1 MAHGIARYF
10 LAPDLYPAKLWQ
22 LYCKEHSVNFAA
34 QAESLGWWR
43 TLDSKSKKPA
53 NVLEFEE
60 AGGVL
65 IKPDVSYDW
74 YLRRIKTFDLRF
86 GQVKVDTCD
95 TCDSFK
101 HQCAKAPSGSEE
113 EKRVHSEW
121 NAHRQRADKSY
132 DSRCL
137 DANVTL
143 RYYAVPLAN
152 DEKPAHNS
160 LKKTETQTQDFGGNL
175 RTPRVT
181 VGEAYYLRH
190 LPTFCYSMYSH
201 ARQCTV
207 LYFWNEKIA
216 EKGANNCISVEHY
229 QHEHYPSGAM
239 HLVKWYD
246 GTASQC
252 NNGTMLRYNLEIT
265 DPDSKMFM
273 YERMDVKVP
282 PTGHTYLINDTWFG
296 APEVPPPICVEPP
309 QDIHRDWTA
318 YLAQLYVK
326 TTRPDQNGKKVN
338 ISEFHWFNFGIA
350 EVLGPDG
357 KILLKGDGTPEL
369 ATHPG
374 EVWMRREL
382 DDKEPWTIVDL
393 RKRAPR
399 NRAEWGK
406 GVRTQD
412 LPPLPNVLPITN
424 PTFQL
429 YSGPLPITKEKV
441 QDLHKLS
448 KFLPDPAKAALYPP
462 YVEGMRCKGDVA
474 EASAAEEEP
483 QEDDS
488 EIDLSEDQIS
498 SSGDDSSS
506 SEEEPLANRL
516 KRIPE

>member
-1 MAHGIARYF
+1 MKREDI
-10 LAPDLYPAKLWQ
+10 
-22 LYCKEHSVNFAA
+22 E
-34 QAESLGWWR
+34 
-43 TLDSKSKKPA
+43 
-53 NVLEFEE
+53 
-60 AGGVL
+60 
-65 IKPDVSYDW
+65 
-74 YLRRIKTFDLRF
+74 
-86 GQVKVDTCD
+86 VDTCD

-175 RTPRVT
+175 RTPRLT

-424 PTFQL
+424 PTFQS

-448 KFLPDPAKAALYPP
+448 KFLPDPAKVALYPP

>member
-1 MAHGIARYF
+1 M
-10 LAPDLYPAKLWQ
+10 
-22 LYCKEHSVNFAA
+22 
-34 QAESLGWWR
+34 
-43 TLDSKSKKPA
+43 
-53 NVLEFEE
+53 
-60 AGGVL
+60 
-65 IKPDVSYDW
+65 
-74 YLRRIKTFDLRF
+74 
-86 GQVKVDTCD
+86 
-95 TCDSFK
+95 
-101 HQCAKAPSGSEE
+101 
-113 EKRVHSEW
+113 
-121 NAHRQRADKSY
+121 
-132 DSRCL
+132 
-137 DANVTL
+137 
-143 RYYAVPLAN
+143 AN
-152 DEKPAHNS
+152 DEKPAYNS

-175 RTPRVT
+175 RTPRLT
-181 VGEAYYLRH
+181 VDEAYYLRH
-190 LPTFCYSMYSH
+190 LPTFCYSIYSH

-252 NNGTMLRYNLEIT
+252 NNGTMLRCNLEIT

-282 PTGHTYLINDTWFG
+282 PTGHAYVINDSRFG
-296 APEVPPPICVEPP
+296 AI
-309 QDIHRDWTA
+309 QRTAKNHNIINDLADW
-318 YLAQLYVK
+318 LEISEG
-326 TTRPDQNGKKVN
+326 QNGKKVN

-448 KFLPDPAKAALYPP
+448 KFLPDPANAALYPP

-506 SEEEPLANRL
+506 SEEGPLANRL